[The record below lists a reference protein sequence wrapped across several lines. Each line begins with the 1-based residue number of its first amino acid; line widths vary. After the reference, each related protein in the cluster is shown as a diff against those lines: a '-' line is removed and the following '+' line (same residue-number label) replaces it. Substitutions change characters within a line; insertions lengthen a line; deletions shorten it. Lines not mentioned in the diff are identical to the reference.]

1 MANGGYK
8 PTSKYGAPHC
18 TFLFLRKW
26 RMIAFRMLL
35 LLPTV
40 EEMIKNI
47 QEYNQLYIYI
57 CAINSNIDLRFPKTM
72 CITYHTWSQYLS
84 NKRTKQHVCRLNHQ
98 NSTLLWWVW
107 TLRLEEFLRYYWHIS
122 KVFIWA
128 VTLLLFY
135 TATAA
140 YYIICKYI

>member
-18 TFLFLRKW
+18 TFFFLRKW

-57 CAINSNIDLRFPKTM
+57 
-72 CITYHTWSQYLS
+72 
-84 NKRTKQHVCRLNHQ
+84 
-98 NSTLLWWVW
+98 
-107 TLRLEEFLRYYWHIS
+107 
-122 KVFIWA
+122 
-128 VTLLLFY
+128 
-135 TATAA
+135 
-140 YYIICKYI
+140 YIYVQSILI